1 MQKDRET
8 EEDKIEQV
16 VVPEVR
22 ELNLVEATKALK
34 ELGLKIETNV
44 EIKEEMNKEEII
56 IKEQTPKPGIKVNKG
71 SKITVEI

>member
-1 MQKDRET
+1 LQKDRET